1 VLRSIVKPQV
11 SFRALPAA
19 ARLLV
24 ILFGVAG
31 MAAIIFAISLQPAFA
46 YGRLIALAAVAMIS
60 ARAKVNLYRGSTI
73 SFLTCVVLLAVIREG
88 PAIAVLLAVCGVS
101 VQTFLP
107 SRKLILHQ
115 LTFNIGMIALT
126 VLASWWTYRFI
137 AHTQMIETLSAD
149 LTATILAS
157 FIYFLGNSLSVSLI
171 VSVSQKISM
180 LHIWSHHF
188 VYSGPSF
195 LIAGLLSLGI
205 TGLTSTHLLLTAAA
219 VLMVIFLGYYY
230 SVKFVNGR
238 IYESGD

>member
-1 VLRSIVKPQV
+1 MTPQV
-11 SFRALPAA
+11 SFKALPAA
-19 ARLLV
+19 AKLLI

-31 MAAIIFAISLQPAFA
+31 MAAILFAFSLQPAFA
-46 YGRLIALAAVAMIS
+46 YGRLVLLAGVAMIS

-73 SFLTCVVLLAVIREG
+73 SFLTCVVLLAVIKEG

-107 SRKLILHQ
+107 SRKLVLHQ
-115 LTFNIGMIALT
+115 LAFNIGMIALT
-126 VLASWWTYRFI
+126 VLASWWTYRFV
-137 AHTQMIETLSAD
+137 AHTQMIETLSAN

-171 VSVSQKISM
+171 VSLSQRISM

-188 VYSGPSF
+188 VYSAPSF

-205 TGLTSTHLLLTAAA
+205 TGLTSAHLVFMAA
-219 VLMVIFLGYYY
+219 VVLTVIFVAYYF
-230 SVKFVNGR
+230 SVKFVHGR
-238 IYESGD
+238 IHESGN